1 MTDGLNLRK
10 ANPLM
15 PLLRD
20 LIDIPESMPANQF
33 VLRLSEGIQDP
44 ASTLK
49 DYVVTE
55 QLAEAFNKAL
65 RLIRDGLA
73 GRSSNGAYLHGS
85 FGSGKS
91 HFMAVLNLI
100 LAGEPRAR
108 AIPELADVI
117 AEHNPW
123 MAGKKFL
130 LVPYHMIGAES
141 LEHGVLKGY
150 IDFLTRSQADTALP
164 LIYKSAA
171 LFEQAARD
179 RANFS
184 DNAFF
189 QAFNRIRSG
198 QAGWGK
204 LAAEWNAAS
213 FDAAAAATPGTA
225 EHKRLSQALG
235 GYYQASQHVLSEFI
249 GIDDGLAILSQHARD
264 SGYDG
269 LVLFLDELMLWL
281 ASHASDHTFLEV
293 ETAKLAKLVEPQNP
307 NRPVPITSF
316 IARQRDLRELVGA
329 AATGATKANY
339 GDFVRWNEDRFGT
352 IELADRNLPVIVE
365 KRVLRPKTDAAR
377 AEIDAA
383 FQRTAG
389 VRASVLNTLLT
400 TDGDKA
406 MFRRVYPFSPA
417 LIQAL
422 VAVSSVLQRER
433 TALKVLMQ
441 LLVNQRD
448 SLEVNDLV
456 PVGDLFD
463 VLIHGDAVTDTD
475 VITLFENAEKLYHG
489 KLLRVLESQH
499 GLSREQARALP
510 AKDPARRAFEADDRL
525 VKTLLLASLVPE
537 VEAFRGM
544 TAERLAALNHGTIA
558 SPIAGREVQI
568 VANKVRGWNAQ
579 AGEIRV
585 SGDGVNPS
593 ISVVLADVDTDGILD
608 RAKSE
613 DSYGNRVKII
623 RQIVFKEA
631 LGLEEATLFE
641 QEHSFE
647 WRGIQRKSAVLF
659 RNVREMSVEQLAN
672 VTDGWK
678 VVIDFPFDQQN
689 HTPRDDLSRLD
700 ECRRAKGS
708 TQTIGWVPA
717 FFSERTLTDLG
728 RLAILEHVLSGNR
741 FDGYASHLAPGARQ
755 AALAI
760 LENQRDT
767 LRGQMVAAVN
777 IAYGLGAA
785 SMPGVVDQSHD
796 LDIADRFQS
805 LASGLTLRPPGQA
818 SLGAALNDLL
828 GQALAWKF
836 PAAPEPGTTLTTA
849 KLSAVLRKAV
859 ESSQARDGR
868 APVEVSERTLIR
880 QIANPLQIGEMPHDG
895 THFVIG
901 HHWKDHFTRCRAQDS
916 GDVTVEKLRNWID
929 EPRKMGLTREAQNLI
944 ILGYAAQTGMSFSLH
959 GGPCEGTIGK
969 LDDSW
974 VLQQEAPPDKDAWD
988 RAVPR
993 AGSVFGISVSPLATA
1008 ANAATLGTKVK
1019 EVATSASVSARHY
1032 AQLLRQR
1039 LASLGVA
1046 DQVQRL
1052 TTAESAAVLIDQIAA
1067 ADAKRVVVILADAA
1081 IPTSERAVSEAVKK
1095 AATWARCLEDRAWD
1109 LVRQLSQAPADVQ
1122 SRAAPILADLR
1133 QALSLDDHVATS
1145 PLADVLDSAYQR
1157 LLGVF
1162 VHAPAAG
1169 TAAGGAATG
1178 TVQPTD
1184 PLAGVAVRP
1193 AAGTAAPGGK
1203 AGAAKVP
1210 AAGEEKGLTPD
1221 SATNRIEEIRRAH
1234 PGAEIEVSIRWSG
1247 GSA

>member
-1 MTDGLNLRK
+1 
-10 ANPLM
+10 M

-20 LIDIPESMPANQF
+20 LIEIPESLPANQF
-33 VLRLSEGIQDP
+33 VLRLSEGIKDP

-108 AIPELADVI
+108 SIPELADVI
-117 AEHNPW
+117 AEHNDW

-150 IDFLTRSQADTALP
+150 VDFLARSQPDAALP
-164 LIYKSAA
+164 LVYKSDA
-171 LFEQAARD
+171 LVEQARRE
-179 RANFS
+179 RANFG
-184 DNAFF
+184 DEAFF
-189 QAFNRIRSG
+189 QAFNRSRSG

-213 FDAAAAATPGTA
+213 FDAAAAAAPSTPDR
-225 EHKRLSQALG
+225 KRLVNSLG
-235 GYYQASQHVLSEFI
+235 GYYQASQHVLSEFV

-307 NRPVPITSF
+307 DRPVPITSF
-316 IARQRDLRELVGA
+316 IARQRDLRELVGT

-339 GDFVRWNEDRFGT
+339 GDFVKWNEDRFGT

-365 KRVLRPKTDAAR
+365 KRVLRPKNEAAR

-383 FQRTAG
+383 FQRTAAA
-389 VRASVLNTLLT
+389 RASVLNTLLT
-400 TDGDKA
+400 ADGDKA

-441 LLVNQRD
+441 LLVNHRD

-463 VLIHGDAVTDTD
+463 VLIHGDTVTDTD

-489 KLLRVLESQH
+489 KLLRMLEDQH
-499 GLSREQARALP
+499 GLSREQARSLP

-525 VKTLLLASLVPE
+525 VKTLLLAALVPE

-558 SPIAGREVQI
+558 APIAGREVQI

-585 SGDGVNPS
+585 GEGTNPS
-593 ISVVLADVDTDGILD
+593 ISVVLADVDTDGIFD
-608 RAKSE
+608 RARSE

-623 RQIVFKEA
+623 RQIVFQEA
-631 LGLEEATLFE
+631 LGLEGVSDFE
-641 QEHSFE
+641 QEHAFE
-647 WRGIQRKSAVLF
+647 WRGIQRKATVVF

-672 VTDGWK
+672 ASDDWK

-689 HTPRDDLSRLD
+689 HTPRDDLTRLD

-708 TQTIGWVPA
+708 TRTIGWVPA
-717 FFSERTLTDLG
+717 FFSDRTLADLG

-767 LRGQMVAAVN
+767 LRGQMVSAVN

-785 SMPGVVDQSHD
+785 GTPGVVDQSHD

-805 LASGLTLRPPGQA
+805 LAAGFTLRPPGQA
-818 SLGAALNDLL
+818 SLGAAIDDLL
-828 GQALAWKF
+828 SQALTWQF

-849 KLSAVLRKAV
+849 KLSTVLRRAV
-859 ESSQARDGR
+859 EATQARDGR
-868 APVEVSERTLIR
+868 AAVELAERTLIR

-901 HHWKDHFTRCRAQDS
+901 HHWKDHFMRCRAQDS
-916 GDVTVEKLRNWID
+916 GDLTVEKLRNWID

-944 ILGYAAQTGMSFSLH
+944 ILVYAAQTGMSFALH
-959 GGPCEGTIGK
+959 GGPCEGTIAK
-969 LDDSW
+969 LDDAW
-974 VLQQEAPPDKDAWD
+974 VLQQEAPPDKEEWD
-988 RAVPR
+988 QAVPR
-993 AGSVFGISVSPLATA
+993 AGSIFGVAVSPLATA
-1008 ANAATLGTKVK
+1008 ANAATLGTRVK
-1019 EVATSASVSARHY
+1019 EIAANAGASARHY
-1032 AQLLRQR
+1032 ARLLRQR
-1039 LASLGVA
+1039 LGDLGVTA
-1046 DQVQRL
+1046 PAQRL
-1052 TTAESAAVLIDQIAA
+1052 ATAESASILIEAVVAT
-1067 ADAKRVVVILADAA
+1067 DAKRVVSVLAAA
-1081 IPTSERAVSEAVKK
+1081 AVPTSERAVSECVKK
-1095 AATWARCLEDRAWD
+1095 SAAWVRCLEDRAWD
-1109 LVRQLSQAPADVQ
+1109 LVRQLGQAPADVQ
-1122 SRAAPILADLR
+1122 GRAAPILADLR
-1133 QALSLDDHVATS
+1133 QALSLDDHVATT
-1145 PLADVLDSAYQR
+1145 PLADVIDAAYKR

-1162 VHAPAAG
+1162 VSQPALAP
-1169 TAAGGAATG
+1169 
-1178 TVQPTD
+1178 V
-1184 PLAGVAVRP
+1184 P
-1193 AAGTAAPGGK
+1193 AKVSPAEAAPLPDSVAHGQ
-1203 AGAAKVP
+1203 APGAAKSAKRIP
-1210 AAGEEKGLTPD
+1210 ATGEERGLSPD
-1221 SATNRIEEIRRAH
+1221 SAQQRIEEIRRTH
-1234 PGAEIEVSIRWSG
+1234 PTATIQVTLQWSDDG
-1247 GSA
+1247 